1 MKKRQ
6 KKRDFFTNSFFQK
19 NHKGIIS
26 DYLPWLLIAVA
37 ILAVV
42 MVAVFVLKDK
52 GISLVD
58 AIKNLF
64 GG

>member
-1 MKKRQ
+1 MKNR
-6 KKRDFFTNSFFQK
+6 
-19 NHKGIIS
+19 GIILE
-26 DYLPWLLIAVA
+26 YLPWLLIAIA

-42 MVAVFVLKDK
+42 MVAIFVLKDK
-52 GISLVD
+52 GVSLVD